1 MKFIL
6 ALIDNDY
13 NIVLEIFNTKTDL
26 LDYLKRKDI
35 ETFVDEDVFNKP
47 CQTRLI
53 GYKNSITEAHLKIVE
68 D

>member
-13 NIVLEIFNTKTDL
+13 NIVLEMFNSKVDL
-26 LDYLKRKDI
+26 LEYLKQKNV
-35 ETFVDEDVFNKP
+35 EVFVDEDVFNKP

-53 GYKNSITEAHLKIVE
+53 GFKNIITEAHLKIVE